1 MLDGYDQ
8 LFLIASTLV
17 CGTTA
22 WRLFRIKALAGG
34 DRFTALFAATVLA
47 LFALGTVA
55 TLITVNT

>member
-8 LFLIASTLV
+8 LFLLASTLV
-17 CGTTA
+17 CSITA

-34 DRFTALFAATVLA
+34 DRVTTLFAATVLA

>member
-22 WRLFRIKALAGG
+22 WRLSRMKVLDGV

-47 LFALGTVA
+47 ILALGTVA
-55 TLITVNT
+55 TLITLNT